1 MVERLNSQ
9 QTLVSFLEKLHQAQP
24 RALLLDYDGTLA
36 PFHIEREQAFPY
48 PNVIKILETIIE
60 ADHTRVVLV
69 SGRWIK
75 ELIPLLGLK
84 RLPEI
89 WGCYGLE
96 HLRADGT
103 YEIAH
108 LDLPAMQGL
117 IEAENWLVKM
127 GLAAYCEHKPGSL
140 ALHWRGQPLDVIQT
154 INDRLWRNLAIFI
167 EQADLRVDEFDGGIE
182 LRIYKG
188 DKGIVVRSILQEM
201 GPSAVVAYL
210 GDDLTDECAFK
221 AIKDRGISILVR
233 PQLRPTSADFWLK
246 PPEEL
251 LSFLKTWVEVTN

>member
-1 MVERLNSQ
+1 MEKLNSQ
-9 QTLVSFLEKLHQAQP
+9 QTLASFMNKLHKSQP

-36 PFHIEREQAFPY
+36 PFQIEREQAFPY
-48 PNVIKILETIIE
+48 PEVIKVLETIIE
-60 ADHTRVVLV
+60 SGHTRVVLV

-84 RLPEI
+84 QLPEI

-96 HLRADGT
+96 HLQADGT
-103 YEIAH
+103 YQIAH

-127 GLAAYCEHKPGSL
+127 GLADYCEHKPGSL
-140 ALHWRGQPLDVIQT
+140 AIHWRGQTTEVIKT
-154 INDRLWRNLAIFI
+154 INDKLWRNLALFI
-167 EQADLRVDEFDGGIE
+167 EQADLRVDEFDEGIE

-188 DKGIVVRSILQEM
+188 DKGLVVRSLLQEM
-201 GPSAVVAYL
+201 GPAAVVAYL

-221 AIKDRGISILVR
+221 AIKDQGISILVR
-233 PQLRPTSADFWLK
+233 PQLRPTAADFWLK

-251 LSFLKTWVEVTN
+251 CDFLKSWAEITC